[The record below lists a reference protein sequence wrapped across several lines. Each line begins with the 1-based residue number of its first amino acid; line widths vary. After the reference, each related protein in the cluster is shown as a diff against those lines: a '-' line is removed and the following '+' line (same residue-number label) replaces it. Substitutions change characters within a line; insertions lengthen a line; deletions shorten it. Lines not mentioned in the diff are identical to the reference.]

1 MSKTVTAASAL
12 LAGMGCAFL
21 VAACRSATSDA
32 VDSSAATTVP
42 LNASVAKWHDD
53 RTAAVSITYD
63 IPFFPWGEPDVNDYI
78 IEQGLV
84 IGYELVTGSTY
95 WGQPLYS
102 GRNDS
107 RLVYLFKKLIPQG
120 FGYFGHGHNH
130 IDHDILSYDDALK
143 SFQANYETMKEWGLK
158 PVAYSYPRNAGK
170 DEETQ
175 RALEAS
181 GFLSGRL
188 QTFEPDRFY
197 NIPDDSKVP
206 DDWFELMAVPMQS
219 IEFSTESFDPCHE
232 CVNDNNELKP
242 ILDEALNRTAWVILV
257 YHNIGNPNGFG
268 WYDWGEFQKDMQS
281 IVNRDFWT
289 APMNDITLYARE
301 REKAKIEVEVLGSED
316 DPERIEMTVSDG
328 LDNAV
333 FDQPLTVVF
342 DLPPDWSG
350 EPFFVAQDGERLSEY
365 AFDAAEARVS
375 LKPNEQPYVL
385 SRMR

>member
-1 MSKTVTAASAL
+1 MSKTTTAAAL
-12 LAGMGCAFL
+12 LAGVGCAFL
-21 VAACRSATSDA
+21 VAACRSGPSEA
-32 VDSSAATTVP
+32 VDGSAATPIP

-63 IPFFPWGEPDVNDYI
+63 IPLFPWGEPDVNGYV

-84 IGYELVTGSTY
+84 IDYELVTGSTY

-102 GRNDS
+102 GRNDA
-107 RLVYLFKKLIPQG
+107 RLVYLFEELIPQG

-130 IDHDILSYDDALK
+130 IDHDILSYDDALE
-143 SFQANYETMKEWGLK
+143 SFRTNYETMQEWGLK

-188 QTFEPDRFY
+188 QTYETDSFY
-197 NIPDDSKVP
+197 NIPGDSKAP

-219 IEFSTESFDPCHE
+219 IEFSTETFDPCHD

-257 YHNIGNPNGFG
+257 YHNIGNPDGFG
-268 WYDWGEFQKDMQS
+268 WYDWDEFQKDVQS
-281 IVNRDFWT
+281 IAERDFWT

-301 REKAKIEVEVLGSED
+301 REKASIEVEVLGPKNN
-316 DPERIEMTVSDG
+316 PERIDITVSDG

-333 FDQPLTVVF
+333 FDQPLTVLF
-342 DLPPDWSG
+342 DLPEGWAG
-350 EPFFVAQDGERLSEY
+350 QPFSVSQGGERLSEH
-365 AFDAAEARVS
+365 AFATAGARVS
-375 LKPNEQPYVL
+375 LRPNEQPYVL
-385 SRMR
+385 SRVG